1 MADPFDQNSW
11 LSVSSLDDMIFSISG
26 NLIQAT
32 EGSIKFPQQ
41 EGPSDSLIVDMQV
54 DDGIEISLINLSS
67 GVMVYNYESSV
78 NTSLQLRGEH
88 FQDTAV
94 LTQFDGMGVS
104 ANQQYNAERQRTEEI
119 NDRLQVLNNRRELIQ
134 QALNDVRGAGN
145 VEVDGTRRIN
155 LLRELRNIDGLLR
168 EVRQEQAQQE
178 DLTNVARLQAEYI
191 TQANPTG
198 LDPQT
203 LSLAED
209 VLGESLEAAER
220 EDQQEQIQQMF
231 PSGAQRE
238 GAGRGD
244 SYEYDISMFLS
255 LIHN

>member
-1 MADPFDQNSW
+1 M
-11 LSVSSLDDMIFSISG
+11 
-26 NLIQAT
+26 
-32 EGSIKFPQQ
+32 
-41 EGPSDSLIVDMQV
+41 
-54 DDGIEISLINLSS
+54 
-67 GVMVYNYESSV
+67 
-78 NTSLQLRGEH
+78 
-88 FQDTAV
+88 
-94 LTQFDGMGVS
+94 
-104 ANQQYNAERQRTEEI
+104 
-119 NDRLQVLNNRRELIQ
+119 
-134 QALNDVRGAGN
+134 
-145 VEVDGTRRIN
+145 
-155 LLRELRNIDGLLR
+155 RNIDGLLR

-191 TQANPTG
+191 TQANQTG

-244 SYEYDISMFLS
+244 SYEYDISMFKDGQQQVPPTVGQLTQQTGGAS
-255 LIHN
+255 DEKENMRRQNASRAQLVVEC